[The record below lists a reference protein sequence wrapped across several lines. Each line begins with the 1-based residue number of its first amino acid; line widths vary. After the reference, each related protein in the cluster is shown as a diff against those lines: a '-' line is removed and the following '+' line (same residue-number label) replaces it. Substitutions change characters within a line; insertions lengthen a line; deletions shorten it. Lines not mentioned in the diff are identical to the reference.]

1 MRAKLIKLFKHIDK
15 LLENAN
21 VSQFGT
27 GKNPT
32 TTLYS
37 ATAKNEIFFVETK
50 TIKKAKIIKRAHAF
64 KNYAHTYN
72 GKILNYFSP
81 ELQLENTKS
90 VIKSK
95 LNNSSN
101 ELRRLK
107 F

>member
-1 MRAKLIKLFKHIDK
+1 MLMSRNLERVKTQLLLYIVKLQNMNF
-15 LLENAN
+15 
-21 VSQFGT
+21 
-27 GKNPT
+27 
-32 TTLYS
+32 
-37 ATAKNEIFFVETK
+37 FFVETK

-64 KNYAHTYN
+64 KNYAYTYN
-72 GKILNYFSP
+72 GKVLNYFSP

-101 ELRRLK
+101 ELRLK

>member
-1 MRAKLIKLFKHIDK
+1 MLMSRNLERVKTQ
-15 LLENAN
+15 LLLY
-21 VSQFGT
+21 
-27 GKNPT
+27 T
-32 TTLYS
+32 TSKY
-37 ATAKNEIFFVETK
+37 EIFFVETK
-50 TIKKAKIIKRAHAF
+50 TMKKAKIIKRAHAF